1 MEVKVLLHNLRAE
14 KIDGC
19 ILQVLNWLSFS
30 INPSLFSPRVLPIF
44 KVSAPTTIKQLRKFL
59 TVISTDQ
66 HYWGNSSLRISFE
79 VFLYSFKL
87 TVKTNYCTSILFLSL
102 SAPKPS
108 QYLKK
113 QNENKDRNN
122 SQQRSCYCPQTLKD
136 SFRFIFYIT
145 RL

>member
-19 ILQVLNWLSFS
+19 ILQIFKWLSFS

-44 KVSAPTTIKQLRKFL
+44 KVSAPTTIKQLRFL
-59 TVISTDQ
+59 TVMSTDQ
-66 HYWGNSSLRISFE
+66 AYWRNSSLRISFE

-87 TVKTNYCTSILFLSL
+87 TVKTNYWTSILFLSL

-136 SFRFIFYIT
+136 SFSFIFYIT

>member
-1 MEVKVLLHNLRAE
+1 MLHNLRAE

-19 ILQVLNWLSFS
+19 ILQIFNWLYFS

-44 KVSAPTTIKQLRKFL
+44 KVSALTTIKQLRFL
-59 TVISTDQ
+59 TVMSTDQ
-66 HYWGNSSLRISFE
+66 AYWRNSSLRISFE

-87 TVKTNYCTSILFLSL
+87 TVKTNYWTSILFLSL

>member
-44 KVSAPTTIKQLRKFL
+44 KVSAPTTIKQLRFL
-59 TVISTDQ
+59 TVMSTDQ
-66 HYWGNSSLRISFE
+66 AYWRNSSLRISFE
-79 VFLYSFKL
+79 VILYSFKL
-87 TVKTNYCTSILFLSL
+87 TVKTNYWTSILFLSL

>member
-1 MEVKVLLHNLRAE
+1 MLHNLRAE

-19 ILQVLNWLSFS
+19 ILQIFNWLYFS

-44 KVSAPTTIKQLRKFL
+44 KVSALTTIKQLRFL
-59 TVISTDQ
+59 TVMSTDQ
-66 HYWGNSSLRISFE
+66 AYWRNSSLRISFE

-87 TVKTNYCTSILFLSL
+87 TVKTNHCRSILFLSL

>member
-1 MEVKVLLHNLRAE
+1 MKVKILLHNLRAE

-44 KVSAPTTIKQLRKFL
+44 KVSALTTIKQLRFL
-59 TVISTDQ
+59 TVMSTDQ
-66 HYWGNSSLRISFE
+66 AYWRNSSLRISFE
-79 VFLYSFKL
+79 VILYSFKL
-87 TVKTNYCTSILFLSL
+87 TVKTNYWTSILFLSL

-122 SQQRSCYCPQTLKD
+122 SQQRSSYCP
-136 SFRFIFYIT
+136 
-145 RL
+145 

>member
-1 MEVKVLLHNLRAE
+1 MEVKVLPHNLRAE

-19 ILQVLNWLSFS
+19 ILQVLKWLSFS

-44 KVSAPTTIKQLRKFL
+44 KVSALTTIKQLRFL
-59 TVISTDQ
+59 TVMSTDQ
-66 HYWGNSSLRISFE
+66 AYWRNSSLRISFE

-87 TVKTNYCTSILFLSL
+87 TVKTNHCRSILFLSL

>member
-44 KVSAPTTIKQLRKFL
+44 KVSAPTTIKQLRFL
-59 TVISTDQ
+59 TVMPTDQ
-66 HYWGNSSLRISFE
+66 AYWRNSSLRISFE

-87 TVKTNYCTSILFLSL
+87 TVKTNYWTSILFLSL

>member
-1 MEVKVLLHNLRAE
+1 MLHNLRAE

-19 ILQVLNWLSFS
+19 ILQIFNWLYFS

-44 KVSAPTTIKQLRKFL
+44 KVSALTTIKQLRFL
-59 TVISTDQ
+59 TVMSTDQ
-66 HYWGNSSLRISFE
+66 AYWRNSSLRISFE

-102 SAPKPS
+102 SKPKPS

>member
-1 MEVKVLLHNLRAE
+1 MLHNLRAE

-19 ILQVLNWLSFS
+19 ILQIFNWLYFS

-44 KVSAPTTIKQLRKFL
+44 KVSALTTIKQLRFL
-59 TVISTDQ
+59 TVMSTDQ
-66 HYWGNSSLRISFE
+66 AYWRNSSLRISFE

-102 SAPKPS
+102 STPKPS

-113 QNENKDRNN
+113 QNENKEITHNKGLAIVHRP
-122 SQQRSCYCPQTLKD
+122 SKIHLGSY
-136 SFRFIFYIT
+136 FI
-145 RL
+145 

>member
-19 ILQVLNWLSFS
+19 ILQVLNWLYFS

-44 KVSAPTTIKQLRKFL
+44 KVSALTTIKQLRFL
-59 TVISTDQ
+59 TVMSTDQ
-66 HYWGNSSLRISFE
+66 AYWRNSSLRISFE

-87 TVKTNYCTSILFLSL
+87 TVKTNYWTSILFLSL